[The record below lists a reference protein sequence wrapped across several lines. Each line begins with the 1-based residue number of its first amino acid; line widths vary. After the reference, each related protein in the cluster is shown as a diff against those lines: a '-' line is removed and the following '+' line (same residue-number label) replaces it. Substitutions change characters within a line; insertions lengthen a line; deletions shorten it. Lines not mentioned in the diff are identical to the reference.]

1 MITFTLITVVLLG
14 LAFDYVNGFHDSANS
29 IATVVTT
36 RALSPRNAVF
46 MAAILNFIGAFMFE
60 GVAKTVS
67 KGIVEAHLVDNQA
80 IILTALVGA
89 ITWNLLTWWWGLPSS
104 SSHALVGGLV
114 GSALVFRGFNAVM
127 WYDGVWKKVLLPGL
141 VSPCLGLFGGF
152 LVMAAIMW
160 IFRRARPHEMTVGF
174 RYGQLFSA
182 SALSLAHGTND
193 AQKVMGIIT
202 LALVA
207 GHVQHDYAI
216 PMWVKF
222 ACALMMALGTAAGGW
237 RIIKTMGSNLAK
249 LTPVNG
255 FAAQA
260 TASGILFSTA
270 WLGMPV
276 STTHVISASIMG
288 VGATRRLSAVRWT
301 VAGRILSAWFV
312 TLPAAASVSALMVL
326 LLKPFIPELQ

>member
-1 MITFTLITVVLLG
+1 MISLTLITVIVLG

-29 IATVVTT
+29 IATVITT
-36 RALSPRNAVF
+36 RAMSPRNAVI
-46 MAAILNFIGAFMFE
+46 MAAVFNFAGAFMFE

-114 GSALVFRGFNAVM
+114 GSALLFRGFDAVM
-127 WYDGVWKKVLLPGL
+127 WVDGVWKKVLLPGL
-141 VSPCLGLFGGF
+141 VSPLLGLAGGF
-152 LVMAAIMW
+152 LAMAAIMW
-160 IFRRARPHEMTVGF
+160 IFRRARPSNMTERF
-174 RYGQLFSA
+174 RYAQLFTA

-207 GHVQHDYAI
+207 GRVQHDFAI

-237 RIIKTMGSNLAK
+237 RIIKTLGGNLAK
-249 LTPVNG
+249 LTPVHG

-260 TASGILFSTA
+260 TSAGILFSTA

-288 VGATRRLSAVRWT
+288 VGATRRLTAVRWT
-301 VAGRILSAWFV
+301 VAGRILSAWVV
-312 TLPAAASVSALMVL
+312 TLPAAAAVSATIVFV
-326 LLKPFIPELQ
+326 LKPFLPELQ